1 MKYII
6 TESKLDT
13 IIDSF
18 ITQQFGKLNHEFD
31 GDRLILVTDD
41 GEPMIVIVDRGEG
54 PLEVHVDMDVYG
66 AIYNMFSMND
76 FEDIQSALIK
86 WFRKHYNISVDDIFT
101 FASGEE
107 GYIY

>member
-18 ITQQFGKLNHEFD
+18 ITHQFGKLNHEFD

-41 GEPMIVIVDRGEG
+41 GEPMIVIVDRGDG
-54 PLEVHVDMDVYG
+54 PEVHVDMDVYG
-66 AIYNMFSMND
+66 AIYNMFSINN
-76 FEDIQSALIK
+76 FEGIQSALIK

-101 FASGEE
+101 FAHGEE
-107 GYIY
+107 NYIY

>member
-18 ITQQFGKLNHEFD
+18 ITLQFGKLHHELD
-31 GDRLILVTDD
+31 GDRLILVTDSN
-41 GEPMIVIVDRGEG
+41 EPMIIIVDRGDG
-54 PLEVHVDMDVYG
+54 PEVHVDMDIYG
-66 AIYNMFSMND
+66 SIHNMFSMNS

-101 FASGEE
+101 FASGDEE
-107 GYIY
+107 YVY

>member
-6 TESKLDT
+6 TESKLDA

-41 GEPMIVIVDRGEG
+41 GEPMIVIVDRGDG
-54 PLEVHVDMDVYG
+54 PEVHVDMDVYG

-107 GYIY
+107 NYIY

>member
-41 GEPMIVIVDRGEG
+41 GEPMIVIVDRGDG
-54 PLEVHVDMDVYG
+54 PEVHVDMDVYG
-66 AIYNMFSMND
+66 AIYNMFSMNN
-76 FEDIQSALIK
+76 FENIQSSLIK

-107 GYIY
+107 NYIY

>member
-41 GEPMIVIVDRGEG
+41 GEPMIIIVDRDDG
-54 PLEVHVDMDVYG
+54 PEVHVDMDVYG

-76 FEDIQSALIK
+76 FYGIQSALIK
-86 WFRKHYNISVDDIFT
+86 WFRKHYHISVDDIFT

-107 GYIY
+107 DYIY

>member
-18 ITQQFGKLNHEFD
+18 ITQQFGKLNHELD

-41 GEPMIVIVDRGEG
+41 GEPMIVIVDRGDG
-54 PLEVHVDMDVYG
+54 PEVHVDMDVYG
-66 AIYNMFSMND
+66 TIYNMFSMNS

-86 WFRKHYNISVDDIFT
+86 WFRKHYNVSVDDIFT

-107 GYIY
+107 NYIY

>member
-41 GEPMIVIVDRGEG
+41 GEPMIVIVDRGDG
-54 PLEVHVDMDVYG
+54 PEVHVDMDVYG

-107 GYIY
+107 NYIY